1 MSFWIILNV
10 DEMELIIFIFS
21 WNVSKELHK
30 RIHKNTPNWILR
42 CVFPD
47 CSQTVH
53 SVWLT
58 RLWILEMFQSE
69 QEHADS
75 PSDTGSQQ
83 SEVNLQDD
91 DESQSLNNVA
101 LFIDFQETREPSRS
115 YLLFKLKEKLVTLTD
130 ARNVINI
137 MKSEDLFRAC
147 NKQTI

>member
-10 DEMELIIFIFS
+10 DEMELIIYFFLKCKQKTS
-21 WNVSKELHK
+21 Q
-30 RIHKNTPNWILR
+30 KN
-42 CVFPD
+42 
-47 CSQTVH
+47 SQKYNQLNFEVLFGTVH

-58 RLWILEMFQSE
+58 RLWILEIFQSE

-101 LFIDFQETREPSRS
+101 LFIDFQETREPSWS
-115 YLLFKLKEKLVTLTD
+115 YLLFKLKEKLVTLTN